1 MRRNTTLFILIAA
14 LVLLL
19 TPACALGNLMSRQEA
34 PPPTPTRTPKPTF
47 TPTPLD
53 TPTPIV
59 APTNTPTPTPAET
72 ATPVPTNTPEVPP
85 TEVPTNTP
93 ETARAVIN
101 NPTVNLRSGP
111 GTNYAN
117 VGQARNGERYD
128 ITGKNAG
135 GDWYQINFNG
145 QTVWVT
151 SQYVIIEGD
160 PNSVQVAAN
169 IPAAPVAP
177 TARPRPQPTATPP
190 PPAQPT
196 APPAPPQPQY
206 SFTYTGSAVGA
217 PQCAGAFFRGQVQYA
232 NGSPQNGVCVLVDYY
247 GPRTIKFSGS
257 GGQGDGNWGFTPCS
271 AGACQGPYKIYV
283 IECPAGGVPDAGL
296 TLEGSGNYPPQSN
309 IFEASITDKC
319 TQGEWSNIVFKGRQ

>member
-1 MRRNTTLFILIAA
+1 MRRNTTFFILIAA
-14 LVLLL
+14 LVLIL
-19 TPACALGNLMSRQEA
+19 TPACALGNLMSREEA

-53 TPTPIV
+53 TPTPVV
-59 APTNTPTPTPAET
+59 APTNTPTATPIET

-101 NPTVNLRSGP
+101 NPTVNVRSGP

-117 VGQARNGERYD
+117 IGQARNGERYD

-135 GDWYQINFNG
+135 GNWYQINFNG
-145 QTVWVT
+145 QTAWVT
-151 SQYVIIEGD
+151 SQFVVVEGD
-160 PNSVQVAAN
+160 PNSVQVAGN

-177 TARPRPQPTATPP
+177 TARPRPAATATPV

-196 APPAPPQPQY
+196 VPPAPPPAQY
-206 SFTYTGSAVGA
+206 PWTYTGSAIGA
-217 PQCAGAFFRGQVQYA
+217 PQCGDVYFQGQVQYA
-232 NGSPQNGVCVLVDYY
+232 NGSPQNGVCVLIDYY

-257 GGQGDGNWGFTPCS
+257 GGSGDGNWGFSPCGN
-271 AGACQGPYKIYV
+271 GACQGPIKIFV
-283 IECPAGGVPDAGL
+283 VECPAGGVPDGGL
-296 TLEGSGNYPPQSN
+296 TLEGAGDFPPKSN
-309 IFEASITDKC
+309 LFTANITDKC
-319 TQGEWSNIVFKGRQ
+319 TQGQWTNIIFKGSQ